1 MPRNQPT
8 TTMLFVAAIER
19 EKGSFQWNL
28 TENPFGFVKFS
39 TERLATELVV
49 HVTRLDAP
57 TKS

>member
-1 MPRNQPT
+1 
-8 TTMLFVAAIER
+8 MLFVAAIER